1 MTKPNNQ
8 IAMRL
13 IALILVLACVF
24 TVTACGGTT
33 NNGTTEAPSTEPTE
47 APIKTPTEEPTT
59 EPTEAPSVEPTE
71 EPTTEPTTEPTEEP
85 SEQTSEE
92 TTEPPVEEIEDDVL
106 RFDENGNFK
115 VAIISDLRL
124 NKEVDADII
133 ADMVELIEKVDP
145 SLVLFGGDI
154 HDGSVTN
161 EEELRAVL
169 DAINA
174 PLEERE
180 ILWCHTF
187 GVDSEGKGGSTTGFT
202 RAEQYAI
209 YATYEYCVTPESAEG
224 VYGDSNYV
232 LPIRYATGSK
242 IGFNLWCLDT
252 NGYLNDY
259 EDGMEDGVL
268 LDKLLSGKTN
278 LDTLHFSQMLWYWN
292 KSVEMQDAN
301 GGKIIPGMMY
311 MQVPV
316 YQLLYLRKNATA
328 TESIGSMK
336 NPPSAS
342 ERESGIVWT
351 CFERGDVKGIFCGY
365 DAQNDYAGKYLD
377 MIMAGCA
384 SIGEGSAR
392 STAGIRVVTIS
403 GNGSAIETEME
414 YLYERGADGI
424 AYADHEN
431 PDAFKLVIDVDNKE
445 ISNGGTSNI
454 PFENNDFDV
463 PKTIETDSDLNMPAV
478 VFTPGS
484 TLSSLTIPALD
495 FIYLIGDGFAYEMLV
510 KVDVNPSQ
518 YVGILDYE
526 EAGGFGLNVYPA
538 AKADSAELRAEVATG
553 TGWSTLKHTIKLHQW
568 YHVAYSY
575 DGTNFAFY
583 VNGELVESG
592 SSAESYRFPN
602 FGGFKDYICIGG
614 CAQNKYDSGF
624 RGFTGAIALC
634 NIFFDPISAEQVTEM
649 YGKYTLPEYVASDDD
664 GADVKVDPLNP
675 DILKL
680 EITSGG
686 ASNTAESGPALTP
699 YGEVAANNIEI
710 DAEIG
715 KNVLIFD
722 GSTEGENYTFITN
735 TFESTLLDGFACEVY
750 FKATSDGPADKTYVS
765 VFDYCQAGGFGINL
779 FKTGDPTTLA
789 IKAEI
794 KIGSGYIF
802 PEPVYN
808 IKVGD
813 WVHCVFVYDTEK
825 AYLYVNGVL
834 VGSVDTNAV
843 IALPDFGSS
852 PKIMCIGSGAGAG
865 SISGDRF
872 IGSLAICNL
881 FSAPVTADDVA
892 LMYSTNTAK

>member
-1 MTKPNNQ
+1 MTKFNNQ

-33 NNGTTEAPSTEPTE
+33 NNGTTEAPSNEPTE
-47 APIKTPTEEPTT
+47 APTQTPTEEPTKEPTQTPSVEPTEEPTT
-59 EPTEAPSVEPTE
+59 EPTE
-71 EPTTEPTTEPTEEP
+71 EPTTEPTEEP

-92 TTEPPVEEIEDDVL
+92 TTEPPVEELEGDVL

-124 NKEVDADII
+124 NKEIDADII
-133 ADMVELIEKVDP
+133 ADMVELIEKVNP

-161 EEELRAVL
+161 ESELRAVL
-169 DAINA
+169 DAVNA

-187 GVDSEGKGGSTTGFT
+187 GVDSEGKGGSTTGFS
-202 RAEQYAI
+202 RAEQYAV
-209 YATYEYCVTPESAEG
+209 YATYEYCITPVSAED

-232 LPIRYATGSK
+232 LPIRYANSNK

-268 LDKLLSGKTN
+268 LDKLLAGKTN
-278 LDTLHFSQMLWYWN
+278 LDTIHFSQMLWYWN

-301 GGKIIPGMMY
+301 GGEKIPGMMY

-316 YQLLYLRKNATA
+316 YQLLYLRKNTEA
-328 TESIGSMK
+328 TESVGSMK
-336 NPPSAS
+336 NTPSAS

-384 SIGEGSAR
+384 SIGEGSVR

-403 GNGSAIETEME
+403 GNGSAIETKME
-414 YLYERGADGI
+414 YLHERGADGI

-431 PDAFKLVIDVDNKE
+431 PDAFKLVIDVASKE
-445 ISNGGTSNI
+445 LSNEGSSNI
-454 PFENNDFDV
+454 SFENNDFDV
-463 PKTIETDSDLNMPAV
+463 PKTIVTDSDLNMPSV

-484 TLSSLTIPALD
+484 QLSSLTIPALD
-495 FIYLIGDGFAYEMLV
+495 FNVLFEDGFAYEMLIR
-510 KVDVNPSQ
+510 VDVNPSQ

-526 EAGGFGLNVYPA
+526 EAGGFGLNVYPSTEKGHA
-538 AKADSAELRAEVATG
+538 QLYAEVATG
-553 TGWSTLKHTIKLHQW
+553 TGWNSLKCTIKLHQW
-568 YHVAYSY
+568 YHVAFSY
-575 DGTNFAFY
+575 DGTNFTFY
-583 VNGELVESG
+583 VNGEAVESG
-592 SSAESYRFPN
+592 STTEKFRFPN
-602 FGGFKDYICIGG
+602 FNGYKDYICIGG
-614 CAQNKYDSGF
+614 CAQAKQDSGF

-634 NIFFDPISAEQVTEM
+634 NIFFDPISAEQASAM
-649 YGKYTLPEYVASDDD
+649 AGKYDIPEYVAPED
-664 GADVKVDPLNP
+664 GAGAKADPMNP
-675 DILKL
+675 DLLKL
-680 EITSGG
+680 EITANG
-686 ASNTAESGPALTP
+686 ATNTAANGPALTP
-699 YGEVAANNIEI
+699 HGGTAANKIQN
-710 DAEIG
+710 DTTIG
-715 KNVLIFD
+715 KNVLVFD
-722 GSTEGENYTFITN
+722 GSTAGENYTFVTN
-735 TFESTLLDGFACEVY
+735 TFEQTLLDGFACEVY
-750 FKATSDGPADKTYVS
+750 FKAEAITKNYVS
-765 VFDYCQAGGFGINL
+765 VIDYCEAGGFGINL
-779 FKTGDPTTLA
+779 YKTADPNVLS
-789 IKAEI
+789 IHAEI
-794 KIGSGYIF
+794 KIGSSYIY
-802 PEPVYN
+802 PEYN
-808 IKVGD
+808 VNVGE
-813 WVHCVFVYDTEK
+813 WVHCVFVYNGDK
-825 AYLYVNGVL
+825 AELYVNGEL
-834 VGSVDTNAV
+834 VDSEAASSDMM
-843 IALPDFGSS
+843 LPDFASS
-852 PKIMCIGSGAGAG
+852 PKIMCIGSGASKGQ
-865 SISGDRF
+865 ISGDRF